1 MDIFVY
7 REGSD
12 KVEEGFS
19 LDQLPALL
27 QNDKLVIWVD
37 MEAPSEADDR
47 VLLDIFHFHPLTV
60 EDCRANRHH
69 PKVEEFPDYIYF
81 IVHAVEGEFKSPRLS
96 GP

>member
-47 VLLDIFHFHPLTV
+47 VLLDIFHFFNLLQLIVKPLLTLV
-60 EDCRANRHH
+60 DAFDLFR
-69 PKVEEFPDYIYF
+69 FP
-81 IVHAVEGEFKSPRLS
+81 
-96 GP
+96 